1 MFLYNQTMSTWSYT
15 KSSDSR
21 LNIIVE
27 KFMDIRLAN
36 RAKIRLT
43 KEKEE

>member
-1 MFLYNQTMSTWSYT
+1 MLLYNQTLSTWPYT
-15 KSSDSR
+15 KVSDSR
-21 LNIIVE
+21 LNIIVD
-27 KFMDIRLAN
+27 KFMDIRPAN